1 VKLVSVTLSGNSES
15 IIADALKSVVDFVDH
30 CILVD
35 TGIKD
40 RTIEIAKE
48 IAGDKLIVRQFK
60 WCNDFSAAR
69 NFTLQA
75 ALECNADWVLILDTD
90 ERIHLNNEDLNAKLQ
105 DPSIGCYLVNYIDN
119 SYSKARFIKIP
130 SKARFFGPTHE
141 VYPAYEVGSANLEK
155 CRFSELGKTAAQAK
169 KKFERDVEI
178 LLKHTSRNPKD
189 PRWFYYLGDSYKNLK
204 KYKEAIRS
212 YQKCWELN
220 GWAEESAWAMYKAA
234 ECFVELH
241 DYKSAI
247 ESCSKGL
254 LRHPIVAEL
263 AWLAS
268 YCCYQLSD
276 WKGAIAWA
284 TISASIGY
292 PFGIQE
298 EAARISFRFQLGLWE
313 GPFDVLRASYKELLK
328 TDPTNERWLKALK
341 DSELKFEE
349 SIQRRLKNV

>member
-1 VKLVSVTLSGNSES
+1 MKLASVTLSGNSES

-48 IAGDKLIVRQFK
+48 IAGEKLIVRQFK

-75 ALECNADWVLILDTD
+75 AQECNVDWALILDTD
-90 ERIHLNNEDLNAKLQ
+90 ERIHLNGEDLHSKLQ
-105 DPSIGCYLVNYIDN
+105 DPNIGCYLVNYIDN
-119 SYSKARFIKIP
+119 SYSKARFIKVP

-141 VYPAYEVGSANLEK
+141 VYPAYEVGSANLEH
-155 CRFSELGKTAAQAK
+155 CRFSELGKTVVQAK

-220 GWAEESAWAMYKAA
+220 GWDEESAWSMYKAA
-234 ECFVELH
+234 ECFIELG
-241 DYKSAI
+241 DFKSAI
-247 ESCSKGL
+247 ESCSKGM
-254 LRHPIVAEL
+254 LRHPTIGEL
-263 AWLAS
+263 PWLAS
-268 YCCYQLSD
+268 YCSFQLRD
-276 WKGAIAWA
+276 WKKAVSWA
-284 TISASIGY
+284 TISASLGY
-292 PFGIQE
+292 PYGIQSISD
-298 EAARISFRFQLGLWE
+298 RISFRFQPALWE
-313 GPFDVLRASYKELLK
+313 GPFDVLRSSYRELLK
-328 TDPTNERWLKALK
+328 TDPSNNEYQKGLE
-341 DSELKFEE
+341 DSELKFQE
-349 SIQRRLKNV
+349 SLKNRTKNV